1 MEPKGPLFS
10 CARICVKV
18 DLDKEAGRV
27 EGDVAATKSLK
38 ASYKILRHSPGLKSR
53 GGSIPEDFKTGSDD
67 PYFDHDTNLINN
79 SNCVKLPNPQL
90 AGISPHRSLIIGLI
104 T

>member
-1 MEPKGPLFS
+1 MTSHLTKITSLEFG
-10 CARICVKV
+10 
-18 DLDKEAGRV
+18 AGRV
-27 EGDVAATKSLK
+27 EGDVVATKALK
-38 ASYKILRHSPGLKSR
+38 ASSKILRHSSGLKSR
-53 GGSIPEDFKTGSDD
+53 GGSIPEDFETGSDD

-79 SNCVKLPNPQL
+79 SSCVKLPNPQL